1 MHTFKMAASGDGKEC
16 ILRESWLIKL
26 LESTSGRVGG
36 SISIIEISGRSNSM
50 PFSFLFRL
58 HNKGV
63 PIFTLKIAFL

>member
-26 LESTSGRVGG
+26 LESTGGRVGG

-50 PFSFLFRL
+50 PLFLFRL